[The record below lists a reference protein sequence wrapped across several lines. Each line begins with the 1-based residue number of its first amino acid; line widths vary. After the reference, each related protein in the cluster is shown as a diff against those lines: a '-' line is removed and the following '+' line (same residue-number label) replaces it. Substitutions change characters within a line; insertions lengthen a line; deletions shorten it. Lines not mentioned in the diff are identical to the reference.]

1 MRKQILLG
9 ALMALFAWCCVS
21 GAANAKADK
30 PLIIFDNDMGN
41 DVDDIFA
48 LDILLKYHDMGKI
61 KLIGVLLNRDAPSA
75 AAYVDLYDTWCG
87 HPEIPIGITH
97 LGPNPT
103 PEPKAYS
110 YKVWQMQENGK
121 PIFRTTREDPR
132 TYPDAVDLYRRLLA
146 RAANKSVVIVSTGFS
161 NNIARLMETAAD
173 EISPLTGMELLR
185 RKVSWV
191 SVMAGDFQR
200 SDYAEYNVKNDV
212 AAAKKF
218 FEQSPVPIAFSD
230 FLLGKSIQYPGSS
243 VQNDF
248 NWTKWHPLVE
258 AYKVY
263 QKMPYDRPTWDPTAV
278 LYAVEPTAGFFG
290 LSERGNVTVTPK
302 GCTHFQASPT
312 GNCRYLTV
320 TDAQRK
326 KILDFFTEIAPKRPK
341 YCRARR

>member
-1 MRKQILLG
+1 MRKLFFLG
-9 ALMALFAWCCVS
+9 ALIGLFAWS
-21 GAANAKADK
+21 GSSLQASAKADK

-61 KLIGVLLNRDAPSA
+61 KFIGVLLNRDAPSA
-75 AAYVDLYDTWCG
+75 AAFVDLYDTWCG

-103 PEPKAYS
+103 AEQKS
-110 YKVWQMQENGK
+110 YANKVWRMEENGK
-121 PIFRTTREDPR
+121 RIFRTTREDPR

-161 NNIARLMETAAD
+161 NNIARLMETTGD
-173 EISPLTGMELLR
+173 DISPLSGMELLK

-200 SDYAEYNVKNDV
+200 PDYAEYNVKNDV
-212 AAAKKF
+212 PAAKKF
-218 FEQSPVPIAFSD
+218 FENSPVPIAFSD
-230 FLLGKSIQYPGSS
+230 FLLGKSICYPATS
-243 VQNDF
+243 VENDF
-248 NWTKWHPLVE
+248 TWTKHHPLVE

-263 QKMPYDRPTWDPTAV
+263 LKMPYDRPTWDPTSV

-290 LSERGNVTVTPK
+290 LSERGNVTVTEK
-302 GCTHFQASPT
+302 GCTHFHPSPT

-341 YCRARR
+341 HCIARK